1 MSKRLIAFCTAV
13 TLLSACTSPPKLDV
27 PDGRTRMAVNSQ
39 AAIDEYTART
49 TGDLEN
55 ARQQTNMSRQLYT
68 MKYDVAELKAYMLA
82 LAAHQAKTLKRESG
96 TESPTAS
103 AATPLALPLSRVGLP
118 IPKHSAE
125 SIKVRDKS
133 IIFRITHGVG
143 LSTFSPSTNM
153 ERVLLQAAKDAHQIE
168 IFGGSDAS
176 AATPANLRVA
186 KARAE
191 NARQYLIRNGI
202 AQDKVRI
209 KYLAAGGFIADNSTP
224 EGKAKNRRVDI
235 EVMDL
240 NTEAYRTAS
249 KLKTGATQ

>member
-13 TLLSACTSPPKLDV
+13 ALLSACSSPPKLDV
-27 PDGRTRMAVNSQ
+27 PNGRTRTAVNSQ
-39 AAIDEYTART
+39 AAIDEYTTRT

-55 ARQQTNMSRQLYT
+55 ARQQTNMSRQLET

-82 LAAHQAKTLKRESG
+82 LAAQQEEMPKRGSG
-96 TESPTAS
+96 TAPSTSS
-103 AATPLALPLSRVGLP
+103 AAPPPAFRLSGVGLP
-118 IPKHSAE
+118 IPTQSAE

-133 IIFRITHGVG
+133 IIFRVTHGVG

-153 ERVLLQAAKDAHQIE
+153 KRVLLQAAQEAHQIE

-176 AATPANLRVA
+176 VATPANLRVA

-191 NARQYLIRNGI
+191 NACQYLIRNGI
-202 AQDKVRI
+202 APDKVRT
-209 KYLAAGGFIADNSTP
+209 KYLAAGGFITDNSTP

-240 NTEAYRTAS
+240 NTEAYKTAG
-249 KLKTGATQ
+249 KPKTGATQ